1 MKTLF
6 KVFGIALAIS
16 WFVLAPARAQNGLGI
31 KAGIYTGQLSDLK
44 NYDMHNNLGYQ
55 FGVLYKI
62 SLPAGFAV
70 QPELLYVSR
79 KSKLEGV
86 FVGAKNTNDKYDLQY
101 LQVPI
106 SIQWGL
112 NLMLVRPYVQVVPY
126 FNFLIGKD
134 FSNGADFGDL
144 HKANSGIG
152 IGAGLDVWKL
162 QISGRYNWD
171 FKKMGNDDDTTYSSY
186 NELKQSKGRG
196 LEFSVAYIF

>member
-1 MKTLF
+1 
-6 KVFGIALAIS
+6 
-16 WFVLAPARAQNGLGI
+16 
-31 KAGIYTGQLSDLK
+31 
-44 NYDMHNNLGYQ
+44 MHNNLGYQ

-86 FVGAKNTNDKYDLQY
+86 FVGAENTKDKYDLQY
-101 LQVPI
+101 LQVPV
-106 SIQWGL
+106 SIQWGP

-171 FKKMGNDDDTTYSSY
+171 FKKMGNDDSTTYSSY
-186 NELKQSKGRG
+186 KELKQSKGRG

>member
-1 MKTLF
+1 MRTLF
-6 KVFGIALAIS
+6 KVFGISLVIS
-16 WFVLAPARAQNGLGI
+16 LFALAPARAQNGFGI

-79 KSKLEGV
+79 KSKLEGNV
-86 FVGAKNTNDKYDLQY
+86 AGTETTKDKYDLQY
-101 LQVPI
+101 LQVPV
-106 SIQWGL
+106 SIQWGP

-152 IGAGLDVWKL
+152 VGAGLDVWKL
-162 QISGRYNWD
+162 QVSGRYNFD
-171 FKKMGNDDDTTYSSY
+171 FKKMGNNDDTTYSSY
-186 NELKQSKGRG
+186 KELKQSKGRS

>member
-16 WFVLAPARAQNGLGI
+16 LFALAPARAQNGLGI

-86 FVGAKNTNDKYDLQY
+86 FVGAENTKDKYDLQY
-101 LQVPI
+101 LQVPV
-106 SIQWGL
+106 SIQWGP

-171 FKKMGNDDDTTYSSY
+171 FKKMGNDDSTTYSSY
-186 NELKQSKGRG
+186 KELKQSKGRG